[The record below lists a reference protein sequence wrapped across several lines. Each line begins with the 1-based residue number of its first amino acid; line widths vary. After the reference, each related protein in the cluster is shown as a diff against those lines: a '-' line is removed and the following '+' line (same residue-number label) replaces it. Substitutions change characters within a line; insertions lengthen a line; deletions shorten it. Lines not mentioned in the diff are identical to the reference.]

1 MKDEL
6 CERCSYSWL
15 PDVSDTRVCLFFE
28 KIRPCSKVECDG
40 PLLRTK
46 FPPVSTDYSVI
57 VDEDSSGQLS
67 LRFGSYGVDETYM

>member
-6 CERCSYSWL
+6 CKRCSYSWL

-40 PLLRTK
+40 P
-46 FPPVSTDYSVI
+46 VYQQITDYSVQ
-57 VDEDSSGQLS
+57 VEEDADGQLT
-67 LRFGSYGVDETYM
+67 LRF